1 MMETPDATAPIG
13 PGFPPRDARIHRT
26 ESAMEPLAEA
36 WTAVHSAAQRLRNT
50 RLRDLF
56 ASDPDRFTRLSFR
69 LDDLLI
75 DFSKERLD
83 HGALD
88 SLLALASASA
98 IAGRRDAMFE
108 GGRINET
115 EGRAALHTALRAGP
129 EARIEL
135 DGRDVM
141 IDVRETLGRFL
152 DFAEAI
158 RSGAHASASGE
169 RFTHVVNIG
178 IGGSDLGPAM
188 AVRAL
193 SPFHDGPQV
202 EFVSNVDGAHLTDV
216 LKGLDP
222 AQTLVIVASK
232 TFTTTETMINARSAL
247 EWLAGEST
255 SVPSRHMVAVTANPR
270 AAAEF
275 GVEPSRTF
283 AFQEWVGGRYSIW
296 SAVGLPLAIAIGADG
311 FHAFLD
317 GARAMDL
324 HFRDTALSHNL
335 PVLLALVGIWRRNA
349 MGRPSVALIPY
360 DQRLS
365 RLPAY
370 VQQLE
375 MESNGKRVRLDGRIS
390 TASTAPVVWGEPGT
404 NAQHSFFQLIH
415 QGTDIV
421 PVDFLLAA
429 RPQEESGSHHVQL
442 SANALAQSAALAFG
456 RSEAEVR
463 REMEEAGSSAG
474 EIDRVAPHRA
484 CPGDRPSTTLLY
496 RALDP
501 ATLGRL
507 IALFEHKV
515 FTQSAIW
522 GINAFDQWGVE
533 LGKSLALKILPAI
546 EGEAV
551 DQSLDPSSA
560 GLIAHL
566 HKLRG

>member
-1 MMETPDATAPIG
+1 MMELPDAIVPIG
-13 PGFPPRDARIHRT
+13 PGLPPLNARRHRT
-26 ESAMEPLAEA
+26 GIAMDPSAEA
-36 WTAVHSAAQRLRNT
+36 WTAVHTAAQRLR
-50 RLRDLF
+50 RAHLRDLF
-56 ASDPDRFTRLSFR
+56 ANDPDRFARLSFR

-75 DFSKERLD
+75 DFSKEKLD
-83 HGALD
+83 LDALGA
-88 SLLALASASA
+88 LLALASASS

-115 EGRAALHTALRAGP
+115 EDRAALHTALRAGP
-129 EARIEL
+129 EARIAL
-135 DGRDVM
+135 DGQDVM
-141 IDVRETLGRFL
+141 IDVRKSLGRFL
-152 DFAEAI
+152 DFAEVV
-158 RSGAHASASGE
+158 RSGAHASTSVAS
-169 RFTHVVNIG
+169 FTHVVNIG

-188 AVRAL
+188 AVQAL

-222 AQTLVIVASK
+222 ARTLVIAASK
-232 TFTTTETMINARSAL
+232 TFTTAETMANARSAR
-247 EWLAGEST
+247 EWLASGSGT
-255 SVPSRHMVAVTANPR
+255 VPGRHMVAVTANPR

-275 GVEPSRTF
+275 GIDPSRTF

-296 SAVGLPLAIAIGADG
+296 SAVGLPLAIAIGADR
-311 FHAFLD
+311 FRAFLH
-317 GARAMDL
+317 GARSVDR
-324 HFRDTALSHNL
+324 HFRETTLSHNL

-349 MGRPSVALIPY
+349 NGWPSVALIPY
-360 DQRLS
+360 DQRLA

-370 VQQLE
+370 IQQLE
-375 MESNGKRVRLDGRIS
+375 MESLGKRIRLDGCPAS
-390 TASTAPVVWGEPGT
+390 QSTAPVVWGEPGT

-429 RPQEESGSHHVQL
+429 RPQEAIGDHHAQL
-442 SANALAQSAALAFG
+442 TANALAQSAALAFG

-463 REMEEAGSSAG
+463 REMESAG
-474 EIDRVAPHRA
+474 NPASEIERLAPHRA
-484 CPGDRPSTTLLY
+484 CPGDRPSTTILY

-507 IALFEHKV
+507 IALFEHKI

-522 GINAFDQWGVE
+522 EINAFDQWGVE
-533 LGKSLALKILPAI
+533 LGKSLASRILPAI
-546 EGEAV
+546 DGDVV
-551 DQSLDPSSA
+551 DQGLDPSSA

-566 HKLRG
+566 RKLRG